1 MSYAKRSPIL
11 YMGNKYRLMKKG
23 LVSLFA
29 PNINTFIDVFA
40 GSATV
45 SINTN
50 AKKFIIN
57 DIDDT
62 LHRYYQIFQNLRASD
77 IIKHIEKR
85 IDEYKLPQKTTIRCL
100 TLDKQEIEFYK
111 NSYMNL
117 RATYNKNG
125 DILDLYTLMFFAFSQ
140 QFRTNSK
147 GEFNMPFGN
156 NCFSESNKKA
166 ILAGVDFFK
175 SPNVRYYKEDF
186 ERLIR
191 NLYIQEN
198 DFVYLDPPYR
208 ITTAIYNE
216 NNAWGEAQEMR
227 LFEICKYLKNKC
239 VNFGMSNTF
248 CNKGVENKALIAFCK
263 DNDLS
268 VYSPTNFIYHACGK
282 ENLNQKEVYV
292 CNYDIAEHHLKL
304 ANFSRIH

>member
-1 MSYAKRSPIL
+1 
-11 YMGNKYRLMKKG
+11 MGNKYRLVKKG
-23 LVSLFA
+23 LVNLFA

-57 DIDDT
+57 DTDDT

-77 IIKHIEKR
+77 IINHIEKR

-100 TLDKQEIEFYK
+100 TPNKQEIEFYK
-111 NSYMNL
+111 KSYMNL

-166 ILAGVDFFK
+166 IRTGVDFFK
-175 SPNVRYYKEDF
+175 NSNVEYCKKDF
-186 ERLIR
+186 ENLIR
-191 NLYIQEN
+191 NLDIKEN
-198 DFVYLDPPYR
+198 DFVYLDPPYS

-216 NNAWGEAQEMR
+216 NNAWDEAQEMK
-227 LFEICKYLKNKC
+227 LFNICKYLNDNRI
-239 VNFGMSNTF
+239 NFGMSNTF
-248 CNKGVENKALIAFCK
+248 CNKGIENKALIAFCK

-282 ENLNQKEVYV
+282 ENLKQKEVYV
-292 CNYDIAEHHLKL
+292 CNYDIDECCLNSTKFNSISLK
-304 ANFSRIH
+304 FM